1 MEQTNSNSNICSQ
14 SLCHVLAA
22 RCARH
27 DGALVHEVDW
37 FLATGG
43 SIQHGNLNA
52 EMDTPLLA
60 VGETVVLA
68 LLVIF
73 AESTR
78 GLLTIYFLRVLW
90 VSVAARVLNHKS
102 ERAAHGKGVAG

>member
-1 MEQTNSNSNICSQ
+1 M
-14 SLCHVLAA
+14 
-22 RCARH
+22 
-27 DGALVHEVDW
+27 
-37 FLATGG
+37 
-43 SIQHGNLNA
+43 
-52 EMDTPLLA
+52 
-60 VGETVVLA
+60 LA